1 MTILLNVLKWC
12 ALSVVTVFILGWLFV
27 WLVASGS
34 DETTVYTENDF
45 FHYHTLTDKDIENA
59 PRVTDDYSFEAHPGV
74 GYGSSNSIVF
84 KRATGA
90 APLRAYPET
99 LGYKK
104 EKRRLGEKEIWSKP
118 DQVNGDLF
126 YSLFIQN
133 RNRLSS
139 CTRSPL
145 PYLKDTY
152 QTAPGLSAS
161 ARFCITAGSSEEGE
175 MQ

>member
-1 MTILLNVLKWC
+1 MTILLKILKWC

-90 APLRAYPET
+90 APLRAYLET

-104 EKRRLGEKEIWSKP
+104 EKRRLGDKEIWSKP

-126 YSLFIQN
+126 YLYFN
-133 RNRLSS
+133 AATGEVEL
-139 CTRSPL
+139 TRV
-145 PYLKDTY
+145 
-152 QTAPGLSAS
+152 
-161 ARFCITAGSSEEGE
+161 
-175 MQ
+175 MNN